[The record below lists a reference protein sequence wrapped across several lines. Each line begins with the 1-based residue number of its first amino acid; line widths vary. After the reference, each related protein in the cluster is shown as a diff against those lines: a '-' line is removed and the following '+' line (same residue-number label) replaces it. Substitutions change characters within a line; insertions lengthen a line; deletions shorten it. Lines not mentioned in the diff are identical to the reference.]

1 MSRKV
6 RDAESIVWGIHAVAG
21 LVARAPERVLEVSI
35 ARERKDRR
43 LRELLDS
50 VSKAGISITEIPGAT
65 LDRMADDGA
74 HQGIIA
80 RCRPRP
86 VASEKDLE
94 EILDSLDKP
103 AFLLILDG
111 VQDPHNLGACLRTA
125 DAVGVDA
132 VIVPKDRAVGLTP
145 VVRKT
150 ASGAAETVPF
160 IRVTNLARTLRRLKE
175 RGIWL
180 VGTTEAVGNSI
191 FEADLKGPLAIIMG
205 SEGKGLRRLTR
216 EQCDLLADLPMRGE
230 VESLNV
236 SVAAGVCLYL
246 ALGQRL
252 AAADE

>member
-1 MSRKV
+1 MNKKG
-6 RDAESIVWGIHAVAG
+6 RDAESTVWGIHAVSG
-21 LVARAPERVLEVSI
+21 LVKRAPERVLEVSI
-35 ARERKDRR
+35 ARGRNDRR
-43 LRELLDS
+43 LEELLTAIS
-50 VSKAGISITEIPGAT
+50 RAGISITEVPRQT
-65 LDRMADDGA
+65 LDRMSEEGA

-86 VASEKDLE
+86 VANENDLD
-94 EILDSLDKP
+94 EILDGLDQA
-103 AFLLILDG
+103 AFLLVLDG

-160 IRVTNLARTLRRLKE
+160 IRVTNLARTLRVLKE

-180 VGTTEAVGNSI
+180 IGTTEAVGNPI
-191 FEADLKGPLAIIMG
+191 FDADLKGPLAIVMG
-205 SEGKGLRRLTR
+205 AEGKGLRRLTR
-216 EQCDLLADLPMRGE
+216 EQCDVLADLPMKGE

-246 ALGQRL
+246 ALGQRRGSL
-252 AAADE
+252 D

>member
-1 MSRKV
+1 MNKKG
-6 RDAESIVWGIHAVAG
+6 RDAESVVWGIHAVASI
-21 LVARAPERVLEVSI
+21 VSRAPERVLEVSI

-43 LRELLDS
+43 LEELLDR
-50 VSKAGISITEIPGAT
+50 VSQAGISITEIPRPT

-74 HQGIIA
+74 HQGVIA

-86 VASEKDLE
+86 VASENDLE
-94 EILDSLDKP
+94 GILDGLDKA

-150 ASGAAETVPF
+150 ASGAADTVPF
-160 IRVTNLARTLRRLKE
+160 IRVTNLARTLRMLKK
-175 RGIWL
+175 RGVWL
-180 VGTTEAVGNSI
+180 VGASEAVGNPI

-216 EQCDLLADLPMRGE
+216 EQCDVLADLPMKGE

-246 ALGQRL
+246 ALSQRL
-252 AAADE
+252 ESAD

>member
-1 MSRKV
+1 MNKKG
-6 RDAESIVWGIHAVAG
+6 RDAESTVWGLHAVSG
-21 LVARAPERVLEVSI
+21 LVSRAPERVLEVSI
-35 ARERKDRR
+35 DRGRKDRR
-43 LRELLDS
+43 LEELLTRLS
-50 VSKAGISITEIPGAT
+50 TAGVSITEVPRQT

-86 VASEKDLE
+86 VANENDLND
-94 EILDSLDKP
+94 ILNGLDTP

-145 VVRKT
+145 IVRKT

-160 IRVTNLARTLRRLKE
+160 IRVTNLARTLRLLKE

-180 VGTTEAVGNSI
+180 VGASEAVGNPI
-191 FEADLKGPLAIIMG
+191 FDADLKGPLAIVMG

-216 EQCDLLADLPMRGE
+216 EQCDVLADLPMTGE

-246 ALGQRL
+246 ALGQRR
-252 AAADE
+252 ASVE